1 MNGCFYWEG
10 KKIKTRKNRRQEQL
24 VQRHDGIAEL
34 YVYQIF
40 RLFFKLYFVPIVC
53 VPGSTEEKS
62 RVGIS
67 VSIPTSYLWL
77 VERK

>member
-10 KKIKTRKNRRQEQL
+10 KKIKTKNRRQEQL
-24 VQRHDGIAEL
+24 VQRHDGIAEPC
-34 YVYQIF
+34 VYQIF
-40 RLFFKLYFVPIVC
+40 HLFFKLYLVPIVC
-53 VPGSTEEKS
+53 VPVSMEEKS

-77 VERK
+77 VQRK